1 MSKQGGFSGSPQW
14 GTRGRDGGGGG
25 GGGGVFP
32 GAGQRRAQIPE
43 RSGQRG
49 ISTGSQA
56 EAPGRPF

>member
-1 MSKQGGFSGSPQW
+1 MASQGLLSGERGAGAGAVGGGFP
-14 GTRGRDGGGGG
+14 R
-25 GGGGVFP
+25 
-32 GAGQRRAQIPE
+32 AGQRRAQVPE